1 MAAASFIRG
10 IRRAIPAAVSPNPLI
25 GTLQMASNKVE
36 QLRAALQS
44 ELAPLSLEIIDDS
57 AHHAGHAGAREGG
70 HFRVELVAAA
80 FKGRSQLER
89 HRLVY
94 AAVAPLMGQGVHAL
108 SIIARAPEETV

>member
-1 MAAASFIRG
+1 MS
-10 IRRAIPAAVSPNPLI
+10 S
-25 GTLQMASNKVE
+25 TKVE
-36 QLRAALQS
+36 QLRLALER

-57 AHHAGHAGAREGG
+57 AKHAGHAGAREGG
-70 HFRVELVAAA
+70 HFRVVLVAAA

-108 SIIARAPEETV
+108 SIVAHTPDEIVQ